1 MKEWYKANETMK
13 LVGRQGISEAE
24 KERQAIEDIIT
35 GMGLPMTSDNI
46 MLATN
51 ALEYGMI
58 VGVRKERRKHNN

>member
-13 LVGRQGISEAE
+13 LIGRQGISEAE
-24 KERQAIEDIIT
+24 KERQAIEGIIT

-51 ALEYGMI
+51 ALEYGII
-58 VGVRKERRKHNN
+58 VGVRKERQKHNN